1 MAALRTTSPGS
12 AEVSAEEVMAALGLI
27 LASNAFAH
35 VKRPSHFLRHL
46 VESTLRGEQT
56 LLKETLLGIEV
67 FGREP
72 SWNTRIDPIVRQEA
86 ARLRKR
92 LARYY
97 EAESPEVRIDL
108 PVGAYVPRFFRV
120 ASQIADAEIV
130 GVAPP
135 IEVIPMASRDT
146 RRFAWLAIAATILIL
161 VGLGGVWRV
170 LASRAVDLSP
180 SIVVLPFTNPGA
192 DPANEYFAEGLTD
205 EITEELA
212 RLNSLRVVARASAR
226 VFKGKNA
233 DVREVG
239 RQLNVS
245 YVLEGSAERSGD
257 QVRISA
263 HLERASDGSHVWSQ
277 AYNRPAKDLL
287 TVQSGLAAAIARSL
301 QVNSGHAV
309 ASRHVP
315 NLEAHDLYERGSFEI
330 DNATPESISRAEQ
343 DLRRA
348 VQIDPQYA
356 MAWNGL
362 GAAKYNLAAAY
373 GRNHTRAEITEA
385 KEFYHK
391 ALGIDP
397 ALSEAR
403 ANLGFIALTY
413 DWDWAAA
420 ERELQLASRERP
432 NPAAEMQYGLLL
444 AFRGQFKD
452 ADRRLESARA
462 LDPVD
467 SAVSM
472 DIILVRYWESR
483 FPEAIALARQVLERY
498 PNLLGPQMMLNLS
511 YIEAGQP
518 ELALANLRS
527 IEKRFPPIRVLEVM
541 ALSRS
546 GHREEGIHLIHQL
559 ESEYEK
565 DPAVFRQWLA
575 LAWASLGDHPQAL
588 KWLERSADLHE
599 FQVLNLA
606 VNPAFAEMRND
617 PGFQALVRRIGLL
630 AVH

>member
-1 MAALRTTSPGS
+1 MAALR
-12 AEVSAEEVMAALGLI
+12 LI
-27 LASNAFAH
+27 LASDAFAH
-35 VKRPSHFLRHL
+35 VERPSLFLRHV
-46 VESTLRGEQT
+46 VESTLRGEQG

-72 SWNTRIDPIVRQEA
+72 TWSTRIDPIVRQEA

-97 EAESPEVRIDL
+97 QAESPEVRIEL
-108 PVGAYVPRFFRV
+108 PVGSYVPRFFRV
-120 ASQIADAEIV
+120 ASQIAEAPVAAPEI
-130 GVAPP
+130 AAIAQP
-135 IEVIPMASRDT
+135 RKL
-146 RRFAWLAIAATILIL
+146 RRYAWLAFATTILL
-161 VGLGGVWRV
+161 LGGLGGAWRV
-170 LASRAVDLSP
+170 LASRATGIAP
-180 SIVVLPFTNPGA
+180 SIVVLPFTNPSA
-192 DPANEYFAEGLTD
+192 DPANEYFVDGFTE
-205 EITEELA
+205 EITGELVH
-212 RLNSLRVVARASAR
+212 LNSLRVVARASAR
-226 VFKGKNA
+226 AFQGANP

-239 RQLNVS
+239 RQLDVS

-263 HLERASDGSHVWSQ
+263 HLERASDGSQVWSQ
-277 AYNRPAKDLL
+277 TYNRPAKDLL
-287 TVQSGLAAAIARSL
+287 TVQSELAAAIARTL
-301 QVNSGHAV
+301 QVNSGRAA

-315 NLEAHDLYERGSFEI
+315 NLEAHDLYQRGSFEI

-343 DLRRA
+343 DLRQA
-348 VQIDPQYA
+348 VQIDPEYA

-362 GAAKYNLAAAY
+362 GVAKYNVASAY
-373 GRNHTRAEITEA
+373 GRNHTQAEITDA
-385 KEFYHK
+385 KKFYHK
-391 ALGIDP
+391 ALAIDP

-420 ERELQLASRERP
+420 ERELQLASREEP
-432 NPAAEMQYGLLL
+432 NSAAEMQYGLLL
-444 AFRGQFKD
+444 AFRGRFIE
-452 ADRRLESARA
+452 ADRRLESARS

-467 SAVSM
+467 SAVAT

-483 FPEAIALARQVLERY
+483 FPEAIARAQQVLERY
-498 PNLLGPQMMLNLS
+498 PDLLGPQMMLNLS

-518 ELALANLRS
+518 ELALANLHS
-527 IEKRFPPIRVLEVM
+527 AEKRFPPIRLLEVM

-546 GHREEGIHLIHQL
+546 GHRDQALRLIHQL
-559 ESEYEK
+559 ESEYGQ
-565 DPAVFRQWLA
+565 DPGVFRQWFA
-575 LAWASLGDHPQAL
+575 LAWASLGDRPQVL

-617 PGFQALVRRIGLL
+617 PGFQALVKRIGLTVT
-630 AVH
+630 APSS

>member
-1 MAALRTTSPGS
+1 MAAVRITPPGS
-12 AEVSAEEVMAALGLI
+12 AEVSAEEVMAALSLI
-27 LASNAFAH
+27 LASDAFAN
-35 VKRPSHFLRHL
+35 VKRPSLFLRHV

-72 SWNTRIDPIVRQEA
+72 SWNTRIDPVVRQEA

-97 EAESPEVRIDL
+97 EAESSEVRIEL
-108 PVGAYVPRFFRV
+108 PVGTYVPRFIRV
-120 ASQIADAEIV
+120 TSQTADAEIIRIEPPV
-130 GVAPP
+130 EVTADAPRKP
-135 IEVIPMASRDT
+135 
-146 RRFAWLAIAATILIL
+146 RRYGWLAFAATILL
-161 VGLGGVWRV
+161 LGGLGANWRV
-170 LASRAVDLSP
+170 PASRAVDISP
-180 SIVVLPFTNPGA
+180 SIVVLPFTNLST
-192 DPANEYFAEGLTD
+192 DPANEYFADGLTD
-205 EITEELA
+205 EVTEELVH
-212 RLNSLRVVARASAR
+212 LNSLRVVARTSAR
-226 VFKGKNA
+226 VFKGTNA

-257 QVRISA
+257 QIRIST

-277 AYNRPAKDLL
+277 TYNRPAKDLL
-287 TVQSGLAAAIARSL
+287 TVQSELATAIAGSL
-301 QVNSGHAV
+301 QAGAGHAV
-309 ASRHVP
+309 AARHVP

-348 VQIDPQYA
+348 VQIDPEYA

-373 GRNHTRAEITEA
+373 GRNHTQAEITEA
-385 KEFYHK
+385 KQFYHK

-403 ANLGFIALTY
+403 ANLGFIALTD

-444 AFRGQFKD
+444 AFRGRFSE
-452 ADRRLESARA
+452 ADRRLESARS

-511 YIEAGQP
+511 YIEEGHP
-518 ELALANLRS
+518 ELALENLRS

-546 GHREEGIHLIHQL
+546 GHREEGLRLIHQL
-559 ESEYEK
+559 ESEYEQ
-565 DPAVFRQWLA
+565 DPGVFRQWFA
-575 LAWASLGDHPQAL
+575 LAWASLGDHPQTL
-588 KWLERSADLHE
+588 KWLQRSADLHE

-617 PGFQALVRRIGLL
+617 PGFQALVKRTGLT
-630 AVH
+630 